1 MNIREVWIHPLNEDR
16 IEKGEFYMLYPD
28 LRHYPS
34 KFFQFYHMTVA
45 RFDFLLK
52 KLAPRLRKK
61 ATNLR
66 QPISPEQMLALTLR

>member
-16 IEKGEFYMLYPD
+16 IEKGEFYALYPD

-34 KFFQFYHMTVA
+34 KFFQFYRMTVA

-66 QPISPEQMLALTLR
+66 QPISPEQMLVLTLR